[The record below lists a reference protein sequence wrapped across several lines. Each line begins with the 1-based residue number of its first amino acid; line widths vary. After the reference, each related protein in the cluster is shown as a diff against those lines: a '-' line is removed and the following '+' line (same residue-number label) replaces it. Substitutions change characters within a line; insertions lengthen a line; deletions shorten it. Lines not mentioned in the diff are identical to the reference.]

1 MNVTVGTSLQA
12 DIPALKALWK
22 QAFGDEDAAID
33 AFFTTAYTPEGVF
46 VLKEGG
52 QVRAMAC
59 WLPATVCWDRRGWRA
74 AYLYAVATDLDA
86 RGRGYCG
93 RLLAFAEGFLE
104 PRGAKALLL
113 VPGEP
118 SLRQFYG
125 RHGYE
130 EFSAVDLTELEAAPA
145 AGESEWVEA
154 PVYLELRERF
164 LAGRSYVSVPVPVL
178 EFQNAL
184 ARVYGGGL
192 LRLIQGDREGCACVA
207 KDDQGR
213 AILYELLWPGDKLE
227 GASLA
232 AAAVGA
238 KEMLVRTPGGGTPFA
253 MAKWLGEK
261 PKLPLPYLGIALD

>member
-1 MNVTVGTSLQA
+1 MNLSMGTSLRG

-46 VLKEGG
+46 VLREDG

-59 WLPATVCWDRRGWRA
+59 WLPATICWDRRGWRA
-74 AYLYAVATDLDA
+74 AYLYAVATDREA

-93 RLLAFAEGFLE
+93 KLLAFAAGFLE
-104 PRGAKALLL
+104 PRGVKALLL

-118 SLRQFYG
+118 SLRQFY
-125 RHGYE
+125 RKHGYE
-130 EFSAVDLTELEAAPA
+130 DFSTVDLAELNAIPA
-145 AGESEWVEA
+145 AGEAEWIEA
-154 PVYLELRERF
+154 PGYLELREQF
-164 LAGRSYVSVPVPVL
+164 LASRAYVSSPVPVL

-192 LRLIQGDREGCACVA
+192 LHLTQGDREGCACVA
-207 KDDQGR
+207 KDGQGR
-213 AILYELLWPGDKLE
+213 AILYELLWPGDQLE

-238 KEMLVRTPGGGTPFA
+238 RDMLVRTPGEGTPFA
-253 MAKWLGEK
+253 MAKWLTEK
-261 PKLPLPYLGIALD
+261 PKLPAPYLGLALD